1 MVLGQFSPGPDMLL
15 LTRTALSA
23 GARAG
28 LPMAAG
34 IASGLLVHATVAVA
48 GVALALRR
56 SPVLTEWLSW
66 LAAAYLAWIAWNL
79 LRGCV
84 RRTVPGHDAAQH
96 EVRAWITSPYLRGL
110 CCNLLNP
117 KAALFLAAAS
127 APFLG
132 GQRPDWWPL
141 AIGSIVVALGL
152 LLWSV
157 WVLLL
162 QWRPLRRAYAGMSRW
177 IDALFGLALLAL
189 AWRLAMGA

>member
-15 LTRTALSA
+15 LTRTALSG

-34 IASGLLVHATVAVA
+34 IASGLLVHSTVAVA
-48 GVALALRR
+48 GMALALQR
-56 SPVLTEWLSW
+56 SPVMREWLSW
-66 LAAAYLAWIAWNL
+66 VAAAYLTWIAWNL
-79 LRGCV
+79 LRGCLHRAGGAGEV
-84 RRTVPGHDAAQH
+84 AANNVPAS
-96 EVRAWITSPYLRGL
+96 RASPYLRGL

-132 GQRPDWWPL
+132 GVRPDWWPL
-141 AIGSIVVALGL
+141 AIGSIVVGLGL
-152 LLWSV
+152 LLWSL

-162 QWRPLRRAYAGMSRW
+162 QWQPLRRAYAGTSRW
-177 IDALFGLALLAL
+177 IDALFGLALLVL
-189 AWRLAMGA
+189 AGRLAMGV